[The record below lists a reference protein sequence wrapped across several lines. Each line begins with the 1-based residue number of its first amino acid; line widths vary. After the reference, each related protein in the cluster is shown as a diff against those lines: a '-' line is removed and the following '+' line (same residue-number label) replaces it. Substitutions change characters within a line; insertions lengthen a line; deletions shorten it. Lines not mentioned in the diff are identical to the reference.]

1 MDDLTVILAAKEVEV
16 ATLKFELQKVI
27 SSEPGPSQ
35 GNEELLSKLKDENDI
50 LKATNASLCEEIK
63 ALNKQLIK
71 SHEDANERVLLLRR
85 TFNSTFHSS

>member
-1 MDDLTVILAAKEVEV
+1 AKEVEV
-16 ATLKFELQKVI
+16 ATLKSELQKVM
-27 SSEPGPSQ
+27 SSGPGPYQ